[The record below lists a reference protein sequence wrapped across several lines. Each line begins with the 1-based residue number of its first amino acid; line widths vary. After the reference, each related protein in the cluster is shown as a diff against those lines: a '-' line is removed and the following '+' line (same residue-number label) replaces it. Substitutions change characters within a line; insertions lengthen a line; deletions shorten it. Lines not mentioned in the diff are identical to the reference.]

1 MENTGFRILMV
12 EDDTLD
18 QKAFERLVKDEKL
31 LYDYKIAS
39 SVSEAKSILA
49 SGQFDVVISD
59 YALGDGTAFDILNA
73 VKDTPIIIVTGA
85 GDEELAIKAWRAGA
99 YDYLIKDL
107 DRHYLKALPITVENV
122 IRHKKTEEKVQL
134 LSGAIMSTD
143 DSVYITDMENRII
156 FVNKAF
162 CETYGYQEQDVIGK
176 DSNILWIGKVRGT
189 RSVFQIVSS
198 AWEVGFY
205 HKRKDGSIFPVS
217 LSRSIIKDPA
227 GNEVAVVGV
236 VRNISDRILIE
247 EELRTANKK
256 LEKRNRLKSEL
267 AIAVSEELNT
277 SMAGIENIISGV
289 MTSAPEEIKQN
300 LESAQKS
307 IDSTKGVISDFL
319 EVSNVDADKI
329 ELETTEFGLHPVI
342 SEVVETLSPLASE
355 KNIELESSLP
365 DSELVV
371 NADRDKILQV
381 LTNLISNSINS
392 VPANG
397 HISVRAED
405 LGNEITVEV
414 QDDGPAVETGRMNR
428 IFNRFDQIKAQ
439 LRAGGEDLSLPL
451 PTARELVEMHGGWIW
466 AESRD
471 ERGNRFCFTLPKSSV
486 QPAAA
491 PAAKTAQK
499 KHHQGR
505 TPQRKVKRVGYSI
518 IDENRL
524 HLRGCFICRLI

>member
-1 MENTGFRILMV
+1 MENTRFRILMV
-12 EDDTLD
+12 EDDKLD
-18 QKAFERLVKDEKL
+18 QKAFERLVKDENL
-31 LYDYKIAS
+31 SYDYTIAG
-39 SVSEAKSILA
+39 SVSEAKSMLA
-49 SGQFDVVISD
+49 AGQFDVVISD
-59 YALGDGTAFDILNA
+59 YALGDGTAFDVLGSA
-73 VKDTPIIIVTGA
+73 KDTPTIIVTGA
-85 GDEELAIKAWRAGA
+85 GDEELAVKAWRAGA

-122 IRHKKTEEKVQL
+122 IRHRKTEEKVQL

-162 CETYGYQEQDVIGK
+162 CETYGYQEQEVIGK
-176 DSNILWIGKVRGT
+176 DSNILWIGKLRGKGT

-247 EELRTANKK
+247 EELRTANKN
-256 LEKRNRLKSEL
+256 LEKRSYLKSEL
-267 AIAVSEELNT
+267 AIAVSEELKT
-277 SMAGIENIISGV
+277 LMANIENILSNV
-289 MTSAPEEIKQN
+289 MTSAPEEISPGLKEN
-300 LESAQKS
+300 LESAQKN
-307 IDSTKGVISDFL
+307 IESTKGIISDFL
-319 EVSNVDADKI
+319 EVSNIDTNKI
-329 ELETTEFGLHPVI
+329 KLETTEFALRSVV

-355 KNIELESSLP
+355 KDIELESSLP
-365 DSELVV
+365 DSELIV
-371 NADRDKILQV
+371 NADRDKISQV

-392 VPANG
+392 APANG

-414 QDDGPAVETGRMNR
+414 QDDGPAIETSRMNR

-439 LRAGGEDLSLPL
+439 LRAGRQDLSLAL
-451 PTARELVEMHGGWIW
+451 PVARELVEMHGGWIW
-466 AESRD
+466 AESKD
-471 ERGNRFCFTLPKSSV
+471 ERGNSFCFTLPKSSV
-486 QPAAA
+486 QQADASVAAI
-491 PAAKTAQK
+491 KNK
-499 KHHQGR
+499 K
-505 TPQRKVKRVGYSI
+505 S
-518 IDENRL
+518 
-524 HLRGCFICRLI
+524 